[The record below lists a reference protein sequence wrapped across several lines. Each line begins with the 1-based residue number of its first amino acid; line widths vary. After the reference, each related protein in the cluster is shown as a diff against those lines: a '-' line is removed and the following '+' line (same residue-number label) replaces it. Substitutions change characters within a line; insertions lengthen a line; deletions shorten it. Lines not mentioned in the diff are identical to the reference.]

1 MEISPVLGHQMQS
14 IFLTVQPPPLPSSIK
29 PIRNSQSQSQSATSV
44 TTTTTNNGSRTLRNQ
59 PHDGK
64 TVNSYPKSR
73 DYISISRQVRQ
84 TAIID
89 IQQTPDL
96 KLALSRS
103 GGVLKVQDF
112 NVVMRH
118 LGKQN
123 RLKDLSQLFEWMQE
137 NIKLNFASYSS
148 YMKLMGKSLHP
159 NKALEIYN
167 GIEDN
172 LTRLNPSVCNSV
184 LACLTKNGKLESSLE
199 LFRHMKRD
207 GLVPDVI
214 TYSTLLS
221 GCAKV
226 QDGYKKAMELV
237 QELNNKGL
245 QMDGVIYGTLISVCA
260 SCSKCKEAE
269 SYFNQMKIEG
279 HTPNVFH
286 YSSLLNAYSVDG
298 NYEKAEEIFRE
309 MKSAGLVA
317 NKVVL
322 TTLLKVY
329 VRGGLFEK
337 SRELLSELESLG
349 YAEEE
354 MPYCLL
360 MDALSKA
367 GQVDEAKLVFSEMKR
382 KNVKTDGYA
391 YSIMIS
397 AFCRYGLP
405 DEATQLASEF
415 EAKYEKYDVVI
426 MNTMLCAYCRTGEM
440 ENVMKLMQKM
450 DKLAINPDRNTF
462 HILIKYFVKEKLYML
477 AYKTLQDMHNRG
489 QRPDEELCSNLIFHL
504 GKTGAHSEAY
514 AVYNMLRYSE
524 KPMCKD
530 LHEKVLYILIAGR
543 LYKDAYVVFK
553 DNARLISRPAMKR
566 FASSFMRFGNI
577 NLINDVMK
585 AIHGSGYKIGQG
597 LFSMAVSRYIG
608 EPEKKELLLQLLEWM
623 GGQGYIVDSSTRN
636 LILKNSD
643 LFGRQQT
650 AEILSKQHMMSKT
663 RDTSKK

>member
-1 MEISPVLGHQMQS
+1 MEISPVLGHRMQS
-14 IFLTVQPPPLPSSIK
+14 IFFTAPPPPLPFSIK
-29 PIRNSQSQSQSATSV
+29 NSQPPSATSV
-44 TTTTTNNGSRTLRNQ
+44 TPTSNNSRILPTQ
-59 PHDGK
+59 SHDGT
-64 TVNSYPKSR
+64 TVDSSPKSKQ
-73 DYISISRQVRQ
+73 YISISRQVRH
-84 TAIID
+84 TAILD

-96 KLALSRS
+96 QLALSRS

-137 NIKLNFASYSS
+137 NMKLNFASYSS
-148 YMKLMGKSLHP
+148 YVKLMGKSLHP

-172 LTRLNPSVCNSV
+172 LTRVNPSVCNSV
-184 LACLTKNGKLESSLE
+184 LGCLTKNGKLDSSLE

-226 QDGYKKAMELV
+226 QDGYKKAIELV
-237 QELNNKGL
+237 QELKHKGL
-245 QMDGVIYGTLISVCA
+245 QMDSVIYGTLISVCA
-260 SCSKCKEAE
+260 SCNQCKEAE

-279 HTPNVFH
+279 HIPNVFH

-337 SRELLSELESLG
+337 SRELLRELEFLG
-349 YAEEE
+349 YAKEE

-382 KNVKTDGYA
+382 KNVKSDGYA

-397 AFCRYGLP
+397 AFCKYGLL
-405 DEATQLASEF
+405 DDAKQLSSEF

-426 MNTMLCAYCRTGEM
+426 LNTMLCAYCRTGEI
-440 ENVMKLMQKM
+440 ENVMKLMKKM
-450 DKLAINPDRNTF
+450 DELAINPDRNTF

-489 QRPDEELCSNLIFHL
+489 QRPDEELCSNLMFHL

-514 AVYNMLRYSE
+514 AIYNMLRYSE

-530 LHEKVLYILIAGR
+530 LHEKLLYILIAGR

-553 DNARLISRPAMKR
+553 DNARLISRPAMKK

-585 AIHGSGYKIGQG
+585 AIHNSGYNIGQG

-623 GGQGYIVDSSTRN
+623 GGQGYVVDPCTRN

-650 AEILSKQHMMSKT
+650 AEILSKQHTMSKT
-663 RDTSKK
+663 RDKTSKR